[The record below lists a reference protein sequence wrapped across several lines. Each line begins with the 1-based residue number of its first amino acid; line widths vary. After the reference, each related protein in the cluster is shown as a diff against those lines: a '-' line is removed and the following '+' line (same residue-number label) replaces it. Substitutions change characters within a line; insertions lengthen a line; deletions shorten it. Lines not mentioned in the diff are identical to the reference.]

1 MASEFQHRF
10 LFDEFEVQA
19 DRRELLNQ
27 GEPVEV
33 EPRVFDL
40 LVYLIEHR
48 DTAVSKDELLEAIWP
63 GAYVSDSS
71 LTRCVMKA
79 RRAVGDDADRQQL
92 IKTVHG
98 HGYRFIGKLQ
108 NESNAQDR
116 PAREDTRAA
125 AKSYSSKTWL
135 TALLLAV
142 VAISTAA
149 FLNRETALPSRS
161 GVATAAVLPVQN
173 NTGNSELDW
182 ITLGLMTAIRD
193 QLASGA
199 SLQVIDS
206 KDLLQGLHEL
216 ARGSEDLPSADL
228 AEAAAFQQ
236 FGVAYVIS
244 AALSEESD
252 LYRLRA
258 TISALGEDSTTFDV
272 FGDQP
277 TRLAQ
282 ELSQTILTTLVRS
295 EDTAQSKPTISGDQ
309 FVNEAY
315 IRGREQVLRGR
326 VANAIDL
333 LTVAVA
339 QEPDNFQARKG
350 LASAWVANGEA
361 ERAIDEYQAL
371 LDKAREDNMRVEEA
385 KLQALIGWAHYRTSN
400 YDDAETMYFA
410 AVDMFE
416 ELGMPLAKAKALFN
430 LARIAG
436 ERRQLDL
443 ERARLEAA
451 ARTFEEAGVIMQ
463 SGAALL
469 ALGNQALDQGEVD
482 AGEQYFSDALRSFRT
497 SGVRNDEAIALY
509 SLSRVAELRGEFER
523 AAALAESS
531 KEIAGEFGRPWTEAL
546 GWRRMGMVDMAMGQL
561 ASAETA
567 FKQAIRLAR
576 RIGADNTVASSTAQ
590 LAEVYRML
598 GRLDEAEQQLNE
610 AQQLVEL
617 ADIELGRRWLQIYQ
631 GRLALEQGAPEES
644 VTLGRNVLLEQR
656 DFIRLYRADA
666 LELLAKAYRSLEQ
679 YPDALSALRAGLEAA
694 KQMGDQVLESQ
705 FAAEIGLHELA
716 YGDAELAAGYLRL
729 ARDSA
734 PTTYYPLI
742 LEAALASK
750 AGDEIKAG
758 ERFLQAR
765 QIAADRWSGW
775 DQHWV
780 KLFSPSA

>member
-98 HGYRFIGKLQ
+98 HGYRFIGTLQ

-116 PAREDTRAA
+116 PTLEDTRAP

-149 FLNRETALPSRS
+149 FLNRETALPARS

-750 AGDEIKAG
+750 AGDEIKAS